1 MLKMPHSLLIPG
13 TIWITGLSAS
23 GKTTLGKSLYGHL
36 VQRFPETYV
45 KFLDGEELR
54 KHLSREYGYST
65 EERFEVV
72 KKIVQIASQY
82 KEKCGIVIVST
93 ISHKKHMRE
102 FARSQLPH
110 FMEVYLKC
118 PTSVCTQRDYKDH
131 YRRAFAGEYE
141 MFVGVTDLYEASE
154 NPELTIDTAKKSIG
168 KCTEVLIQQAI
179 TFLGLKL

>member
-1 MLKMPHSLLIPG
+1 
-13 TIWITGLSAS
+13 
-23 GKTTLGKSLYGHL
+23 
-36 VQRFPETYV
+36 
-45 KFLDGEELR
+45 
-54 KHLSREYGYST
+54 
-65 EERFEVV
+65 
-72 KKIVQIASQY
+72 
-82 KEKCGIVIVST
+82 
-93 ISHKKHMRE
+93 MRE

-118 PTSVCTQRDYKDH
+118 PTSVCAQRDYKDH

-168 KCTEVLIQQAI
+168 KCAEVLIQQAI